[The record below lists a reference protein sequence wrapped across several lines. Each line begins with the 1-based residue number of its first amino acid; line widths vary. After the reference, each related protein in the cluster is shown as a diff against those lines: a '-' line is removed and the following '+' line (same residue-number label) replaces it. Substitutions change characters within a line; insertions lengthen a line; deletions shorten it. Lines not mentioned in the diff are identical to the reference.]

1 MDGMTIGQLAART
14 GLSISAI
21 RFYQR
26 RGLLPAR
33 QTNGGWQ
40 RFGPDSMARLTVIK
54 LAKDCGFTLDEIAV
68 LLDALYAPTS
78 PTATWQA
85 MGEAKLAEVDA
96 QSARLQQ
103 MRRLLIEALS
113 YCHLDLDRSQII
125 ATALDWADR
134 PSDQPSLAR

>member
-1 MDGMTIGQLAART
+1 MDGMTIGQLAAHT
-14 GLSISAI
+14 GLSISAV

-33 QTNGGWQ
+33 QPNGGWQ
-40 RFGPDSMARLTVIK
+40 RFGSDSLARLTVIK

-85 MGEAKLAEVDA
+85 MGRPPPEDA
-96 QSARLQQ
+96 PAAHRGPV
-103 MRRLLIEALS
+103 LLPS
-113 YCHLDLDRSQII
+113 GSGPQPDHG
-125 ATALDWADR
+125 DR
-134 PSDQPSLAR
+134 PRLG

>member
-1 MDGMTIGQLAART
+1 MDGMTIGQLAAHT

-33 QTNGGWQ
+33 QPNGGWQ
-40 RFGPDSMARLTVIK
+40 RFNSDTVGRLRVIE
-54 LAKDCGFTLDEIAV
+54 LAKGCGFTLDEITE

-78 PTATWQA
+78 PTATWQR
-85 MGEAKLAEVDA
+85 MGEAKLAEIDA
-96 QSARLQQ
+96 QVARLQK
-103 MRRLLIEALS
+103 MRRLLTEALS

-125 ATALDWADR
+125 ATALGWADTQH
-134 PSDQPSLAR
+134 DKPSLAR